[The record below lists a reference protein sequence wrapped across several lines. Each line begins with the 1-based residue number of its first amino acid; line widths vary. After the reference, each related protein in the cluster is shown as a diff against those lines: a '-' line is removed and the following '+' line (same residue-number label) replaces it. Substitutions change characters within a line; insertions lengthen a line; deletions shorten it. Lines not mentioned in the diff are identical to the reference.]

1 MQAREVDDVVEPGG
15 DVAAVP
21 DLFGVNVETARKQLT
36 DAGFVVSVDAQSKD
50 RINKE
55 NPTFFTLYPNTQDG
69 QVISQS
75 LPAKSYQKRGAVIA
89 IAYYKA
95 K

>member
-1 MQAREVDDVVEPGG
+1 MGSMGQRYRIHITNPTSARMEV
-15 DVAAVP
+15 
-21 DLFGVNVETARKQLT
+21 
-36 DAGFVVSVDAQSKD
+36 VVSVDGQAKD
-50 RINKE
+50 RIDKE
-55 NPTFFTLYPNTQDG
+55 NPTFFTLYPTTQDG

-75 LPAKSYQKRGAVIA
+75 VAAGTYQQRGATIV